1 METVPTHIHKAIERF
16 NPAQKE
22 AVVNTDGPMLI
33 IAGAGSG
40 KTSVLTT
47 RIALL
52 MAQGVMP
59 ERVLALTFTKKAA
72 EEMRSRIISLQGNDA
87 RRICM
92 GTFHSVFIGFL
103 RPFAERLGFPSN
115 FTVLD
120 EDDSLATLKKCITA
134 VIAPNRPPRSEWNE
148 ADKKRYDEEDKNYKP
163 KTIRNI
169 ISHCKNELITADD
182 YYQDQHQFLRDVNA
196 GRPKTRDIFRL
207 YRDTCLRMAMM
218 DFDDILLH
226 TYRLLEG
233 NPDVMAMIAGSFDYI
248 LVDEYQDTNFAQYSI
263 LKKLTWLNK
272 NICVVGDDSQS
283 IYAFRGARIE
293 NIMNYQNDY
302 PGCRVVKLEQN
313 YRSTKNIVNAANNL
327 ISKNENRI
335 PKVCFSDSDKGDP
348 IILKTCRTEKDEAQ
362 YIASSIL
369 SKKRSEGRPFT
380 DFAVLY
386 RTNAQSRAIEDALV
400 KARVPYVIYSGVS
413 FFARQEI
420 KDMMAYFKLAVN
432 PHDNESFL
440 RVVNKPLR
448 SFGDAAQKRLQE
460 IAMAWGVSLYDAAS
474 NPQIELC
481 GFSAKAMKGLQNFLQ
496 NIQEA
501 AKAAAEDTASAAAD
515 WISDATG
522 FIESYDKEKD
532 EESKNRAE
540 NLRELLASVRSYEE
554 DLQERNES
562 LDEQSRE
569 PSTLSGYLQNIM
581 LMSNAD
587 TGNKEGDNVSL
598 MTVHCAKGLEFDT
611 VFIAGMDK
619 TLFPLEI
626 EGDTFELEE
635 ERRLFYVAVT
645 RAKRCLTLT
654 RADSRMKYGQRKNM
668 SPSSFIGELK
678 KKMPT

>member
-1 METVPTHIHKAIERF
+1 METVPAHISEAIKRF

-59 ERVLALTFTKKAA
+59 ERILALTFTKKAA
-72 EEMRSRIISLQGNDA
+72 EEMRSRIIALQGNDA

-103 RPFAERLGFPSN
+103 RPFAERLGYPTN
-115 FTVLD
+115 FTILD
-120 EDDSLATLKKCITA
+120 EDDSNATLKKCINT
-134 VIAPNRPPRSEWNE
+134 VIAPNRPPRNEWNE
-148 ADKKRYDEEDKNYKP
+148 NDKKRYDEEDKNYKP

-169 ISHCKNELITADD
+169 ISQCKNELIDAED
-182 YYQDQHQFLRDVNA
+182 YFNDKGQYLKDVSHN
-196 GRPKTRDIFRL
+196 RPRTREIFRL
-207 YRDTCLRMAMM
+207 YADTCRRMAMM
-218 DFDDILLH
+218 DFDDILLE
-226 TYRLLEG
+226 TDRLLKDH
-233 NPDVMAMIAGSFDYI
+233 PDVMAMIAGSFDYI
-248 LVDEYQDTNFAQYSI
+248 LVDEYQDTNYAQYTI
-263 LKKLTWLNK
+263 LKRLTWINK

-293 NIMNYQNDY
+293 NIMSFQDDY

-313 YRSTKNIVNAANNL
+313 YRSTRNIVNAANNL
-327 ISKNENRI
+327 IAKNENRI
-335 PKVCFSDSDKGDP
+335 PKVCFSDSDKGEP
-348 IILKTCRTEKDEAQ
+348 IILKTCPTEKDEAR
-362 YIASSIL
+362 YIASTIL
-369 SKKRSEGRPFT
+369 AKKKAEGDRFT
-380 DFAVLY
+380 DYAVLY

-400 KARVPYVIYSGVS
+400 KAHVPYVIYSGVS

-420 KDMMAYFKLAVN
+420 KDMMSYFKLAIN

-460 IAMAWGVSLYDAAS
+460 IAMSWRVSLYDAAR
-474 NPQIELC
+474 NPQIALC

-496 NIQEA
+496 NIEEA
-501 AKAAAEDTASAAAD
+501 AREAAETTAAEAAG

-532 EESKNRAE
+532 EESKGRAD
-540 NLRELLASVRSYEE
+540 NLRELLASVHSYEE
-554 DLQERNES
+554 DLAEKNAS
-562 LDEQSRE
+562 LDEDNRE
-569 PSTLSGYLQNIM
+569 TSTLAGYLQNIM

-587 TGNKEGDNVSL
+587 TSDKDGDNVSL
-598 MTVHCAKGLEFDT
+598 MTVHCAKGLEFKN

-619 TLFPLEI
+619 GLFPLEI
-626 EGDTFELEE
+626 EGNDFELEE
-635 ERRLFYVAVT
+635 ERRLFYVAIT
-645 RAKRCLTLT
+645 RAKRNLTLT
-654 RADSRMKYGQRKNM
+654 RSETRMKYGQRKKM
-668 SPSSFIGELK
+668 TPSAFIDELTK
-678 KKMPT
+678 KTKK